1 MLVHVNFPC
10 LQGPFFEPPFCLFIK
25 TYPIFFI
32 IVEQVDRIN
41 RVSIVKLENGSG
53 VIIYSSISIL
63 ELAVMREVTTIMGN
77 KYPNMFEDKGLV
89 GMILDFLGR
98 DIFFKS

>member
-1 MLVHVNFPC
+1 M
-10 LQGPFFEPPFCLFIK
+10 
-25 TYPIFFI
+25 
-32 IVEQVDRIN
+32 DRIN

-89 GMILDFLGR
+89 GKLLDILDR